1 MLKKFFISM
10 LGTMAGLW
18 ISIAILI
25 FGGIIAL
32 GVALGSG
39 ASETTVKLK
48 KNSILYLDLSGVID
62 ERYQPTD
69 FLQFIQASQSKA
81 PSLEEMLN
89 SVHLAAKDKNI
100 EGIYIHCA
108 ASSMGIASREELIE
122 ALEKFKKAGKWIYA
136 YADGY
141 TQGDYLVA
149 TTADNL
155 VLNPMGNLDIHGVG
169 GTTPFFKGLLDK
181 LGIKMQIIKVGT
193 YKSAVEPFI
202 LTQMSE
208 PARRQMQQYCDTLWS
223 YTAQTIAENRN
234 IPLDSVRS
242 MASQLISTRP
252 AENYIQS
259 GLVDSLF
266 YERMVNEN
274 LAVMSGLDA
283 DKDPRLISPSD
294 YLSAKGENVS
304 GRHIA
309 VLYAFGDIV
318 DEGNGGIVG
327 TKMVEE
333 IIDLAKDDDVAGM
346 VLRVNSP
353 GGSAFASEQIWDA
366 LQFFKKQGKPLYVSM
381 GDYAASGGY
390 YISCGADRIFADR
403 TTITGSIGVFGMIP
417 DASGLV
423 TDKLGVTFSTVETNP
438 NAAPISAMEAMTP
451 VQYEAMQQHVE
462 LIYDLFTGRVAAGRG
477 MSVED
482 VKKIAEGRV
491 WVGSNALELGLVD
504 SLGSLETTVA
514 ALADELDMSA
524 SDVISYPRYEE
535 KLWEK
540 ILRENNAFDE
550 LKTAGYDMETL
561 RYVQLVNKLRNAA
574 TVQARMEEITIQ

>member
-1 MLKKFFISM
+1 
-10 LGTMAGLW
+10 
-18 ISIAILI
+18 
-25 FGGIIAL
+25 
-32 GVALGSG
+32 
-39 ASETTVKLK
+39 
-48 KNSILYLDLSGVID
+48 
-62 ERYQPTD
+62 
-69 FLQFIQASQSKA
+69 
-81 PSLEEMLN
+81 
-89 SVHLAAKDKNI
+89 
-100 EGIYIHCA
+100 
-108 ASSMGIASREELIE
+108 
-122 ALEKFKKAGKWIYA
+122 
-136 YADGY
+136 
-141 TQGDYLVA
+141 
-149 TTADNL
+149 
-155 VLNPMGNLDIHGVG
+155 
-169 GTTPFFKGLLDK
+169 
-181 LGIKMQIIKVGT
+181 
-193 YKSAVEPFI
+193 
-202 LTQMSE
+202 
-208 PARRQMQQYCDTLWS
+208 ARRQMQQYCDTLWS

-252 AENYIQS
+252 AESYIQS

-438 NAAPISAMEAMTP
+438 NAAPISGMQALTP
-451 VQYEAMQQHVE
+451 EQYEAMQQHVE
-462 LIYDLFTGRVAAGRG
+462 VIYDLFTGRVAAGRG